1 MMAHSS
7 GEGPAVKRKDPKPPP
22 AKTTSSEPPV
32 KRRKRSLTSDTTA
45 KPLVIDSDNT
55 PVKSA
60 EHAKAASIPV
70 RGRNSRRKLAPSSV
84 EHATTS
90 VEHISVNDQ
99 NDNGV
104 PSPIELEQSNLQH
117 KEDVCER
124 QKKKI
129 SKLEAELVRE
139 RAFTE
144 QAQQRVKQ
152 DMMMDI
158 LREKEKLKKA
168 EDSASLAR
176 RLYEKELAEHKV
188 KLEKAAEKSLVERT
202 QFLNAQRAIES
213 YRMETEHVQHLNA
226 TLQSDLQELRAIEV
240 EDKGARNDERR
251 DLPPAYGNLNDEDRF
266 PSYSKQADT
275 GSIELASLK
284 REIRH
289 NFGRKVD
296 DVLAKPGKASNTFCL
311 LSAALNDASQSL
323 RTVLDIA
330 KDVPVSRAHA
340 QGNTHITQQ
349 AQGAGPSEQP
359 IATKGQLANVLTGA
373 PIEPSDRQNERA
385 AKDKRKRRRWNH
397 AAANPELAIY
407 RSANAAPYVADRI
420 IKLLLDLLWRTVS
433 ACELRPSQ
441 ESTSTMFDHTL
452 PVMHTSVDETIVAAL
467 RIAFSKSHSLAAF
480 QNYLM
485 QIEILEKKFKIMG
498 VNMSLGAHNSLT
510 HFEFF
515 SNTSLWL
522 NDQVEK
528 ERELRANETVEKAV
542 RLECVE
548 DSDAVSSRW
557 EGSDTASSDSEEDD
571 E

>member
-1 MMAHSS
+1 MLSHPS
-7 GEGPAVKRKDPKPPP
+7 GEGPAVKRKDPKQPPT
-22 AKTTSSEPPV
+22 KTTSSKPPV

-45 KPLVIDSDNT
+45 EPLVVDSDNT

-70 RGRNSRRKLAPSSV
+70 RGRNSRRKLVPSPA

-90 VEHISVNDQ
+90 VKQMTVNDQ
-99 NDNGV
+99 DDNGV
-104 PSPIELEQSNLQH
+104 PSPIELEQSNLH
-117 KEDVCER
+117 YKEDVCER
-124 QKKKI
+124 QKRKI

-158 LREKEKLKKA
+158 MREKEKLKKA
-168 EDSASLAR
+168 EESASLAR
-176 RLYEKELAEHKV
+176 RLYEKELAEQKV

-226 TLQSDLQELRAIEV
+226 SLQSDLQELRAIEV
-240 EDKGARNDERR
+240 EDKRARNDERR

-266 PSYSKQADT
+266 PPYSKYADA

-289 NFGRKVD
+289 KFERKVD
-296 DVLAKPGKASNTFCL
+296 EALSNREKASNTFCL

-323 RTVLDIA
+323 RTILDFP
-330 KDVPVSRAHA
+330 KDIPVSRAHA
-340 QGNTHITQQ
+340 QGNIRIPKQV
-349 AQGAGPSEQP
+349 QGADPNEQP
-359 IATKGQLANVLTGA
+359 VATKGQVVGTVAGA
-373 PIEPSDRQNERA
+373 STESSDRRNEGP
-385 AKDKRKRRRWNH
+385 AKDKTKRRRWNI
-397 AAANPELAIY
+397 ANPELAIH

-433 ACELRPSQ
+433 AVELRPSQ
-441 ESTSTMFDHTL
+441 ESTSAMFDHTL

-480 QNYLM
+480 QNHLT
-485 QIEILEKKFKIMG
+485 QVEILAKKFKIIG
-498 VNMSLGAHNSLT
+498 VNMSLGAHNSLS

-528 ERELRANETVEKAV
+528 ERELRANETAEK
-542 RLECVE
+542 RNGFEGQKE
-548 DSDAVSSRW
+548 DDDAISSRW

>member
-1 MMAHSS
+1 
-7 GEGPAVKRKDPKPPP
+7 
-22 AKTTSSEPPV
+22 
-32 KRRKRSLTSDTTA
+32 
-45 KPLVIDSDNT
+45 
-55 PVKSA
+55 
-60 EHAKAASIPV
+60 
-70 RGRNSRRKLAPSSV
+70 
-84 EHATTS
+84 
-90 VEHISVNDQ
+90 VNDQ
-99 NDNGV
+99 DDNGI
-104 PSPIELEQSNLQH
+104 PSPIELEQSNLQY

-124 QKKKI
+124 QKRKI

-158 LREKEKLKKA
+158 MREKEKLKKV
-168 EDSASLAR
+168 EESASLAR
-176 RLYEKELAEHKV
+176 RLYEKELAEQKV

-213 YRMETEHVQHLNA
+213 YRMETEHVQHLNSS
-226 TLQSDLQELRAIEV
+226 LQSDLQELRAIEV
-240 EDKGARNDERR
+240 EDKRARNEERR

-266 PSYSKQADT
+266 PPYSKYADA

-289 NFGRKVD
+289 KFERKVD
-296 DVLAKPGKASNTFCL
+296 EALANREKAPNTFCL
-311 LSAALNDASQSL
+311 LSSALNDASQSL
-323 RTVLDIA
+323 RTILDFP

-340 QGNTHITQQ
+340 QGNIRITQQ
-349 AQGAGPSEQP
+349 VQDADPSEQP
-359 IATKGQLANVLTGA
+359 IATKEQVVRIVAGA
-373 PIEPSDRQNERA
+373 SIEPPERRNEGP
-385 AKDKRKRRRWNH
+385 AKDKRKRRRWNI
-397 AAANPELAIY
+397 ANPEMAIY

-441 ESTSTMFDHTL
+441 ESTSAMFDHTL

-467 RIAFSKSHSLAAF
+467 RIAFSKTRSLAAF
-480 QNYLM
+480 QNHLT
-485 QIEILEKKFKIMG
+485 QVEILAKKFKIIG
-498 VNMSLGAHNSLT
+498 VNMSLGAHNSLS

-528 ERELRANETVEKAV
+528 ERELRANETAEKTD
-542 RLECVE
+542 RLESLE
-548 DSDAVSSRW
+548 DDDGVSSRW
-557 EGSDTASSDSEEDD
+557 EGSDTASSNSEDD
-571 E
+571 DDDE